1 MSDFDY
7 GVTLCHGDN
16 VTSDICIAIFI
27 KENFWTTFDN

>member
-7 GVTLCHGDN
+7 GDN